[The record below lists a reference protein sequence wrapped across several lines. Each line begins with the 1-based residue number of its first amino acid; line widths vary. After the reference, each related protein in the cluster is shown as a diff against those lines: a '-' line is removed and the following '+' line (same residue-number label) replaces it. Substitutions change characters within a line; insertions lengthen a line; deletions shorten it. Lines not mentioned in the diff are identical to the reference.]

1 MTHFRRALMIA
12 AAVGVLAAVPATA
25 AIPPAAQSNSD
36 NPSGLGDLLRQ
47 ARQAMSQG
55 HPNVAVI
62 YLKNAAALAPKN
74 ANVKIELGYAYLR
87 AGDAS
92 SAVRELRAARQ
103 AGAPDARVLPLLF
116 DAMLARNEGQSV
128 LDQFPAPAAG
138 DRSPLA
144 AATLRARALALAT
157 TGHPDDAI
165 ASIDSALAINRD
177 APNLVVRARLAKE
190 KKDTATALKLSEEAY
205 AKASGDQ
212 SVLLLRISLLQSSNR
227 AGEALGVAENM
238 VKRYPD
244 NPVSYLSRAGVLIQ
258 LNQDGRAKADIDTVM
273 KRWKN
278 LPQAQYF
285 QAVLFER
292 AKNTKAA
299 WVAAQSLP
307 PEFVNGRP
315 EIGIMVAQI
324 AAADGHNDIATNI
337 LNTTVARNPNVVEPR
352 ILLAAQYLKAN
363 NTQRA
368 LDLLLPLRDSG
379 EPRVMALLGQTYAMR
394 KDTAKSAEY
403 FDKAS
408 SGGFGGDLLK
418 QRLAASNI
426 QQGNYSDAI
435 KQLRELVAKQPGDAV
450 NVGMLVAAQM
460 RAGDIPGASATAD
473 KFAAAA
479 PKSPYGPLYQ
489 GQILLAKQNLDG
501 AIAAFGR
508 SLTLDPKFLLGLY
521 NRAVAKAARGDN
533 NGANSDLNALLAA
546 DPKNTMAM
554 IRSAE
559 LQIRM
564 GQPDKAEGLLKR
576 AVATDPKSPTPNLA
590 LATYYVT
597 RTRLKEAGAAVGSYL
612 KVAPND
618 INAQM
623 IQAEVQLATGQNDP
637 ALATFRKLAAQRPDS
652 PQVQLM
658 LASALVAKKDNN
670 GAMAAYKKALQLAPK
685 FTLAR
690 TALVR
695 FALAANK
702 PDVAL
707 AAAEDGVKQDPGSNS
722 DLLYASTLT
731 TLKRNDQAM
740 AVLKQSQAKHPSE
753 NGAIMQ
759 SQLLRQAKKTK
770 EADSVLTA
778 WSGKHPNDIGARLE
792 LAQQVM
798 MSQPDVAEHEFRAV
812 LKTQP
817 QNMVALNNLA
827 WLLQKKDTKQ
837 ALAYA
842 EQAAKLAPDSAPVLD
857 TLGWAKW
864 LAKDAQGA
872 LAVLQKAHAAAPD
885 NAEIAYHLA
894 VVQNGTGRRAEAKKT
909 LAAVVASNQDFSERK
924 DAIALNGK
932 LR

>member
-1 MTHFRRALMIA
+1 MTNIRRALTIA
-12 AAVGVLAAVPATA
+12 AAVGALAGVPAAA
-25 AIPPAAQSNSD
+25 AIPNAASSNSN

-47 ARQAMSQG
+47 AHQAMSQG

-74 ANVKIELGYAYLR
+74 ANVKIELGYAYLQS
-87 AGDAS
+87 GDAA

-116 DAMLARNEGQSV
+116 DAMLARSEGQAL

-144 AATLRARALALAT
+144 ATTLRARALALAT

-177 APNLVVRARLAKE
+177 APSLVVRARLAKD
-190 KKDTATALKLSEEAY
+190 KKDMATALKLSEEAY
-205 AKASGDQ
+205 AKASGDLNVQ
-212 SVLLLRISLLQSSNR
+212 LLRISLLQASDH
-227 AGEALGVAENM
+227 ADQALGIADNM

-258 LNQDGRAKADIDTVM
+258 LKQDGRAKADIDTVL

-285 QAVLFER
+285 QALLFER

-299 WVAAQSLP
+299 WAAAQALP
-307 PEFVNGRP
+307 PEFINGRP
-315 EIGIMVAQI
+315 EIAVMVAQI
-324 AAADGHNDIATNI
+324 AAADGHSDVAITV
-337 LNTTVARNPNVVEPR
+337 LNGAVARNPGLVEPR
-352 ILLAAQYLKAN
+352 VILAAHYLKAN

-368 LDLLLPLRDSG
+368 LDILLPLKDSG

-394 KDTAKSAEY
+394 KDTAKSTEY

-426 QQGNYSDAI
+426 QQGNYDDAV
-435 KQLRELVAKQPGDAV
+435 KQLRELVAKQPGDAI

-460 RAGDIPGASATAD
+460 RAGDIAGASTTAD
-473 KFAAAA
+473 KFVAAA

-508 SLTLDPKFLLGLY
+508 SLALDPKFVLGLY
-521 NRAVAKAARGDN
+521 NRAVAKAARGDV
-533 NGANSDLNALLAA
+533 NGANGDLTALLAA
-546 DPKNTMAM
+546 DPKNVMAM

-564 GQPDKAEGLLKR
+564 GQQEKAEDLLKR
-576 AVATDPKSPTPNLA
+576 AVATDPKNPTPNLA
-590 LATYYVT
+590 LSTFYIT
-597 RTRLKEAGAAVGSYL
+597 RSRLKEAGGVIGSYL
-612 KVAPND
+612 KTSPND

-623 IQAEVQLATGQNDP
+623 VQAEIQLASGQNDP

-658 LASALVAKKDNN
+658 LASALVAKKDSN

-695 FALAANK
+695 YAIALNK

-707 AAAEDGVKQDPGSNS
+707 AAAEDGIKQDPSTNS

-740 AVLKQSQAKHPSE
+740 AVLKKSQAQRPSE
-753 NGAIMQ
+753 NGAIML
-759 SQLLRQAKKTK
+759 SQLLRQTKKAK
-770 EADSVLTA
+770 EADQVLTS
-778 WSGKHPNDIGARLE
+778 WSAKHPGDVGARLE

-798 MSQPDVAEHEFRAV
+798 MSQPDTAEREFRAV

-817 QNMVALNNLA
+817 QNMVALNNLS

-837 ALAYA
+837 ALVYA
-842 EQAAKLAPDSAPVLD
+842 EQAAKLAPNSAPVLD
-857 TLGWAKW
+857 TLGWVKW
-864 LAKDAQGA
+864 QAKDAQGA
-872 LAVLQKAHAAAPD
+872 FAILQKAHALDAN

-894 VVQNGTGRRAEAKKT
+894 VVQNATGRRAEAKKT
-909 LAAVVASNQDFSERK
+909 LAAVIASSQDFSERK
-924 DAIALNGK
+924 DAMALNGA

>member
-1 MTHFRRALMIA
+1 MTFRRALMIA
-12 AAVGVLAAVPATA
+12 AAIGALAAPAA
-25 AIPPAAQSNSD
+25 AIPSGAPSNSE

-47 ARQAMSQG
+47 AHQAMNQG

-74 ANVKIELGYAYLR
+74 ANVKVELGYAYLR
-87 AGDAS
+87 AGDAAA
-92 SAVRELRAARQ
+92 AVRELRAARQ

-116 DAMLARNEGQSV
+116 DAMLARNESQAL

-138 DRSPLA
+138 DRSALV
-144 AATLRARALALAT
+144 ATILRARGLALAM
-157 TGHPDDAI
+157 TGHPDQAV
-165 ASIDSALAINRD
+165 ASVDSALAISRD
-177 APNLVVRARLAKE
+177 APSLVVRARLAKDA
-190 KKDTATALKLSEEAY
+190 KDTATALKLSEEAY
-205 AKASGDQ
+205 AKAPGDQ
-212 SVLLLRISLLQSSNR
+212 SVLLLRISLLQSAGR
-227 AGEALGVAENM
+227 AGEALGAAESM

-258 LNQDGRAKADIDTVM
+258 LNQDGRAKGDVDTVM

-307 PEFVNGRP
+307 PEFVNSRP

-324 AAADGHNDIATNI
+324 AAADGHSDVAITV
-337 LNTTVARNPNVVEPR
+337 LSGTVARNPNAVEPR
-352 ILLAAQYLKAN
+352 IMLAAHYLKAN

-394 KDTAKSAEY
+394 KDSAKSTEY

-408 SGGFGGDLLK
+408 SSGFGGDLLK
-418 QRLAASNI
+418 QRLAVSNI
-426 QQGNYSDAI
+426 QQGNYDDAI

-450 NVGMLVAAQM
+450 TVGMLVAAQM
-460 RAGDIPGASATAD
+460 RAGDVAGASATAG

-508 SLTLDPKFLLGLY
+508 SLALDPKFVLGLY
-521 NRAVAKAARGDN
+521 NRAVARASRGDV
-533 NGANSDLNALLAA
+533 NGANADLNALLAA
-546 DPKNTMAM
+546 DPKNVMGM

-564 GQPDKAEGLLKR
+564 GQNDKAEGLLKR
-576 AVATDPKSPTPNLA
+576 AVATDPKSATPNLA
-590 LATYYVT
+590 LATFYIT
-597 RTRLKEAGAAVGSYL
+597 NSRLKDANAAIGSYL
-612 KVAPND
+612 KTAPND
-618 INAQM
+618 LNAQM
-623 IQAEVQLATGQNDP
+623 VQAEIQLAMGQNDP
-637 ALATFRKLAAQRPDS
+637 ALATFRKLAGQHPDS

-658 LASALVAKKDNN
+658 LASALVAKKDTN
-670 GAMAAYKKALQLAPK
+670 GALSAYKKALQLAPK

-690 TALVR
+690 TAMVR
-695 FALAANK
+695 YALALNNAGL
-702 PDVAL
+702 AL
-707 AAAEDGVKQDPGSNS
+707 ATAQDGVKQDPGANS
-722 DLLYASTLT
+722 DLLYASTLI
-731 TLKRNDQAM
+731 TLKRTDQAM
-740 AVLKQSQAKHPSE
+740 SVLKQSQAQHPSE
-753 NGAIMQ
+753 NGAILY
-759 SQLLRQAKKTK
+759 SQMLRQAKKAK
-770 EADSVLTA
+770 EADQVLTA
-778 WSGKHPNDIGARLE
+778 WSAKHPSDIAVRLE

-798 MSQPDVAEHEFRAV
+798 LKQPEIAEREFRAV
-812 LKTQP
+812 LKAQP
-817 QNMVALNNLA
+817 QNMVALNNLS

-837 ALAYA
+837 ALVYA
-842 EQAAKLAPDSAPVLD
+842 EQAAKLAPSSAPVLD
-857 TLGWAKW
+857 TLGWVKW

-872 LAVLQKAHAAAPD
+872 LAVLQKAHATDPN

-909 LAAVVASNQDFSERK
+909 LAAVIASSQDFSERA
-924 DAIALNGK
+924 DAMALSGK